1 MEAPEKGSETNR
13 CPKRKG
19 DAPQRKGLQGGLGG
33 AAQDQERRQGFC
45 QQPQS
50 WERRERGK
58 SSQGMGVG
66 TAAGGPHNAHRTHP
80 VPHSPPCLG
89 PSLPLTH
96 TCFSPLPCR
105 LQGCLLLQNFLSL
118 YDTHT
123 HTHTS
128 FLYGL
133 APGTP
138 HHIHSSTLSLGP
150 EQQSWAALS

>member
-1 MEAPEKGSETNR
+1 MEAPEKGSEANR

-19 DAPQRKGLQGGLGG
+19 GAPRRKGLQGGLGG
-33 AAQDQERRQGFC
+33 STGPGEEAGPLPAASVLGKERKGEV
-45 QQPQS
+45 QP
-50 WERRERGK
+50 RKGA
-58 SSQGMGVG
+58 G
-66 TAAGGPHNAHRTHP
+66 TAAGGPHNAHGTHP
-80 VPHSPPCLG
+80 APTSHPAWDP
-89 PSLPLTH
+89 LPLTH
-96 TCFSPLPCR
+96 TRFSTPPCC

-138 HHIHSSTLSLGP
+138 HHTHSSTLSLGP
-150 EQQSWAALS
+150 EQ